1 MGTNR
6 WNEKWAA
13 RWVRRRRRLGGVD
26 MGDDPGVTGDQNG
39 IGKFHWSRS
48 PAQVDSVRMGRFREL
63 LFWYVPGKCGIGRP
77 AVKRAEVLKHWKN
90 RLNHPLLQVLTN
102 RAGSL

>member
-1 MGTNR
+1 
-6 WNEKWAA
+6 
-13 RWVRRRRRLGGVD
+13 

-39 IGKFHWSRS
+39 IGKLHWSHL
-48 PAQVDSVRMGRFREL
+48 PAQRRFSANGAFSGIA
-63 LFWYVPGKCGIGRP
+63 FWYSPGKCGIGRP

-102 RAGSL
+102 WAGSL

>member
-1 MGTNR
+1 
-6 WNEKWAA
+6 
-13 RWVRRRRRLGGVD
+13 

-48 PAQVDSVRMGRFREL
+48 PAQVDSVRMGRCREL
-63 LFWYVPGKCGIGRP
+63 LFGTAPESAASADR

-102 RAGSL
+102 WAGSL